1 MKMKRLFFIIILVLY
16 QLHLVAAPDGRDY
29 SLKGGSSIGPVDF
42 ILLVLFIT
50 LIVLIAL
57 GSIKEKI
64 GKTKKNKEQ
73 N

>member
-1 MKMKRLFFIIILVLY
+1 MKRLFFIIILVLY

-42 ILLVLFIT
+42 IVLVLFIT

-57 GSIKEKI
+57 GSFTTS
-64 GKTKKNKEQ
+64 KTT
-73 N
+73 

>member
-1 MKMKRLFFIIILVLY
+1 
-16 QLHLVAAPDGRDY
+16 VAAPDGRDY

-42 ILLVLFIT
+42 IVLVLFIT